1 MRSMGRRDGV
11 WLIAGI
17 SVFLTSLPTLYI
29 LYYGF
34 VVFHNSLG
42 FSRTVLVSI
51 ALTIFSSGL
60 AAVIIFL
67 VFTPLAYE
75 LSRNRHTVW
84 EAVSEIPASIPHP
97 IVGIAFLL
105 IGSPLTPLGRFLSS
119 IGFGLFNSI
128 QGLVIALSFIA
139 MPIYV
144 RSAQSIFASRHPD
157 PEDFAFTLGASR
169 LAVLYSVLVRGSLRD
184 IVSSSL
190 TAMSRA
196 MSEFGSV
203 AIIAYYVLQF
213 PFNGAQTASVL
224 IYQYYGYYGPGV
236 AISASAFMILFSLAI
251 IVVIKLIGAPRGNA
265 LKKGAGMAGRVK

>member
-1 MRSMGRRDGV
+1 MGRKDGV
-11 WLIAGI
+11 WIIAAV
-17 SVFLTSLPTLYI
+17 SVLLTAVPTAYI

-51 ALTIFSSGL
+51 ALTIFSSGV
-60 AAVIIFL
+60 AAILIFA

-75 LSRNRHTVW
+75 LARNRHSVW
-84 EAVSEIPASIPHP
+84 ETIADIPASIPHP

-105 IGSPLTPLGRFLSS
+105 IGSPLTPFGRFLSS

-128 QGLVIALSFIA
+128 QGLIIALSFIA

-144 RSAQSIFASRHPD
+144 RSAQSIFASRAQD
-157 PEDFAFTLGASR
+157 PENFAFTMGASR
-169 LAVLYSVLVRGSLRD
+169 FNVLYSILVMGSLREV
-184 IVSSSL
+184 VSSAL

-203 AIIAYYVLQF
+203 AILAYYVLQY

-224 IYQYYGYYGPGV
+224 IYQYYGYYGPSV
-236 AISASAFMILFSLAI
+236 AISASAFMILFSIAI
-251 IVVIKLIGAPRGNA
+251 IIAIKITGNVRYREQQP
-265 LKKGAGMAGRVK
+265 GSGSR

>member
-1 MRSMGRRDGV
+1 MRKRDGV
-11 WLIAGI
+11 WIIAGI
-17 SVFLTSLPTLYI
+17 SVFLTSIPTVYI

-42 FSRTVLVSI
+42 FSKTVLESI
-51 ALTIFSSGL
+51 GLTIFSSGV
-60 AAVIIFL
+60 AALLIFL

-75 LSRNRHTVW
+75 LARAKHTVW
-84 EAVSEIPASIPHP
+84 EAISDIPAAIPHP

-105 IGSPLTPLGRFLSS
+105 IGSPLTPFGKFLVS

-128 QGLVIALSFIA
+128 QGLIIALSFIA

-144 RSAQSIFASRHPD
+144 RSAQSIFSSRSPD
-157 PEDFAFTLGASR
+157 PENFAFTLGASR
-169 LAVLYSVLVRGSLRD
+169 LSVLYSILVPGSMREV
-184 IVSSSL
+184 VSSAL

-196 MSEFGSV
+196 MSEFGSI
-203 AIIAYYVLQF
+203 AIIAYYVLQY

-236 AISASAFMILFSLAI
+236 AISASALMIIFSLVLI
-251 IVVIKLIGAPRGNA
+251 IFIKLIG
-265 LKKGAGMAGRVK
+265 LETSKGPVSVAKSGGERQ

>member
-1 MRSMGRRDGV
+1 MKNRDGV
-11 WLIAGI
+11 WIIAGI
-17 SVFLTSLPTLYI
+17 SVFLTSIPTIYI

-34 VVFHNSLG
+34 LVFHNSLG
-42 FSRTVLVSI
+42 FSRTVLESI
-51 ALTIFSSGL
+51 GLTIFSSGV
-60 AAVIIFL
+60 AALVIFL

-75 LSRNRHTVW
+75 LSRSKHTVW
-84 EAVSEIPASIPHP
+84 EAIADIPASIPHP

-105 IGSPLTPLGRFLSS
+105 IGSPITPFGKFLVS

-144 RSAQSIFASRHPD
+144 RSAQSIFSSREPD
-157 PEDFAFTLGASR
+157 SENFAFTLGASR
-169 LAVLYSVLVRGSLRD
+169 LSVLYSILVPGSLREV
-184 IVSSSL
+184 VSSAL

-203 AIIAYYVLQF
+203 AIIAYYVLQY

-236 AISASAFMILFSLAI
+236 AISASALMILFSLAI
-251 IVVIKLIGAPRGNA
+251 IILIKLIGMEPGRARGPTS
-265 LKKGAGMAGRVK
+265 

>member
-1 MRSMGRRDGV
+1 MGRKDGV
-11 WLIAGI
+11 WVIAGVSI
-17 SVFLTSLPTLYI
+17 VLTSLPTLFI

-42 FSRTVLVSI
+42 FSRIVLESI
-51 ALTIFSSGL
+51 GLTIFSSGV
-60 AAVIIFL
+60 AAILIFI

-75 LSRNRHTVW
+75 LSRQRHTVW
-84 EAVSEIPASIPHP
+84 EAISDIPASIPHP

-105 IGSPLTPLGRFLSS
+105 VGSPLTPLGRFLSS
-119 IGFGLFNSI
+119 IGFGLFNTI
-128 QGLVIALSFIA
+128 QGLIIALSFIA

-157 PEDFAFTLGASR
+157 PENFAFTLGASR
-169 LAVLYSVLVRGSLRD
+169 LTVLYSILVRGSYRE
-184 IVSSSL
+184 IVSSAL

-203 AIIAYYVLQF
+203 AIIAYYVLQY

-224 IYQYYGYYGPGV
+224 IYQYYGYYGPSV

-251 IVVIKLIGAPRGNA
+251 IIAIKLIGGTPKDSRKIRETPSQG
-265 LKKGAGMAGRVK
+265 GGGPE

>member
-1 MRSMGRRDGV
+1 MAILNKRDGV
-11 WLIAGI
+11 WWIAGA
-17 SVFLTSLPTLYI
+17 SVFLTSIPTVYI

-42 FSRTVLVSI
+42 FSRTVMESI
-51 ALTIFSSGL
+51 ALTLFSSGI
-60 AAVIIFL
+60 AALLIFL
-67 VFTPLAYE
+67 IFTPLAYE
-75 LSRNRHTVW
+75 LARARHTVW
-84 EAVSEIPASIPHP
+84 EAVADVPASIPHP

-128 QGLVIALSFIA
+128 QGLIIALSFIA
-139 MPIYV
+139 MPVYV
-144 RSAQSIFASRHPD
+144 RSAQSVFASRPPD
-157 PEDFAFTLGASR
+157 PENFALTLGASR
-169 LAVLYSVLVRGSLRD
+169 LLVLYTILVPGSLRE
-184 IVSSSL
+184 IVSSAL

-203 AIIAYYVLQF
+203 AIIAYYVLQY

-236 AISASAFMILFSLAI
+236 AISASALMILFSLLLI
-251 IVVIKLIGAPRGNA
+251 IFIKLMGLEPSKKSRYIMGNGGASR
-265 LKKGAGMAGRVK
+265 